1 MPKQSK
7 KEDLVNKKN
16 YKQKFKKQ
24 IYKPLKISYPKNFRR
39 VPRKVQ
45 LRLKNR
51 IVKRYNKRKKVRRN
65 SKFLKK
71 ALRRFHSGRMLKRRN
86 FSKKKL
92 KNYLRLNI
100 RVSPNNVFCNLK
112 DGRSNNIVKSL
123 STGAV
128 KLKTTKKRLNFNI
141 KNFLF
146 TFFKDIIKIKEL
158 KAKKHVL
165 IKLVSPK
172 KFRKRILKMF
182 HAGVF
187 KNFVKNKNLILDIP
201 SNKLFNGCR
210 PKKDIRKK
218 RKFSLYEK

>member
-1 MPKQSK
+1 MQKQLK
-7 KEDLVNKKN
+7 KEDLNRKN
-16 YKQKFKKQ
+16 YKSKFSKQ
-24 IYKPLKISYPKNFRR
+24 SSKLLKISYPKNFRK
-39 VPRKVQ
+39 VTRKVQ
-45 LRLKNR
+45 LKLKNLV
-51 IVKRYNKRKKVRRN
+51 VKRYNKRKKVRRN
-65 SKFLKK
+65 FKFLKK
-71 ALRRFHSGRMLKRRN
+71 ALRRFHSGRMLKLSK

-100 RVSPNNVFCNLK
+100 RVSPNNIFCNLK

-158 KAKKHVL
+158 KVKKHAL
-165 IKLVSPK
+165 IKIVSPK

-182 HAGVF
+182 HGGVF
-187 KNFVKNKNLILDIP
+187 KKFIQKKNLILDLP
-201 SNKLFNGCR
+201 SNKIFNGCR

>member
-1 MPKQSK
+1 MQKQLK

-16 YKQKFKKQ
+16 YKPKFKKQ
-24 IYKPLKISYPKNFRR
+24 PSKSLTVNYSKNFRR
-39 VPRKVQ
+39 APRKIQ
-45 LRLKNR
+45 LRLKNL

-71 ALRRFHSGRMLKRRN
+71 ALRRFRSGRMLKRRN

-100 RVSPNNVFCNLK
+100 RVSPNNIFCNLK

-146 TFFKDIIKIKEL
+146 TFFKDITKIKEL
-158 KAKKHVL
+158 KTKKHAL
-165 IKLVSPK
+165 IKVVSPK

-182 HAGVF
+182 HGGVF
-187 KNFVKNKNLILDIP
+187 KKFIQKKNLILDIP
-201 SNKLFNGCR
+201 SNKIFNGCR